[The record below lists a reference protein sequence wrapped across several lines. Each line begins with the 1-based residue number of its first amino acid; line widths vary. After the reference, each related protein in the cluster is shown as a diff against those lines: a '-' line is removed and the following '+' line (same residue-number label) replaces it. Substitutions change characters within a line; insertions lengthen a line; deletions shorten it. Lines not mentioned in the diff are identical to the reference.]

1 MSEEIK
7 ALTTEVEHF
16 LAKTNEEVEAHGSLG
31 RKNSEGLKALE
42 DKVAEQTEAMAD
54 MEQKLASA
62 DKRVADH
69 KAASMSLGQ
78 SVVAHDKFTDF
89 QNNGAR
95 TTFEVQAN
103 TVGSDAASGTS
114 LTSVGTAAD
123 RLPGVFAAFQPVNV
137 LDVISKGVTSS
148 NLVEFAQ
155 ESGTNTNNAA
165 AAAEAG
171 ALGESVMNFALK
183 QTPVQMI
190 GTFVKISR
198 QCRDDAPQL
207 ASFIDNRLA
216 YYVNRKLE
224 NEIINGDG
232 SSPNLEGI
240 LTSGG
245 STTMSA
251 GTGGVIDDLRD
262 MLQTLQTNGFNASAF
277 FLNPVDLATID
288 KTTASATDGTYIAA
302 DPRANN
308 LPVLW
313 GVPIVTSDQVASGT
327 GIVGD
332 WAAASALH
340 VRQGTVVEMF
350 EQDGTNVQ
358 SNLITVRASVRAA
371 YCTYNTLGVIQS
383 TLA

>member
-7 ALTTEVEHF
+7 ALTTEVEAF
-16 LAKTNEEVEAHGSLG
+16 IAKSNEEVERHGSMG
-31 RKNSEGLKALE
+31 IKNSEGLKALE

-78 SVVAHDKFTDF
+78 SVVAHDKFADF
-89 QNNGAR
+89 QNSGSR

-103 TVGSDAASGTS
+103 TVGSDSASGTS

-123 RLPGVFAAFQPVNV
+123 RLPGVFAAFQPISV

-224 NEIINGDG
+224 NQIINGDG
-232 SSPNLEGI
+232 TSPNLEGI
-240 LTSGG
+240 LSSGSTDMTDGSGG
-245 STTMSA
+245 
-251 GTGGVIDDLRD
+251 IINDLRD

-277 FLNPVDLATID
+277 FLNPADLATID
-288 KTTASATDGTYIAA
+288 KTVDSAGAYIAA

-308 LPVLW
+308 LPVIW
-313 GVPIVTSDQVASGT
+313 GVPVVTSDQVAAGK

-371 YCTYNTLGVIQS
+371 YCTYNTLGVIRS
-383 TLA
+383 DIA

>member
-78 SVVAHDKFTDF
+78 SVVAHDKFADF
-89 QNNGAR
+89 QNSGSR

-103 TVGSDAASGTS
+103 TVGSDSASGTS

-123 RLPGVFAAFQPVNV
+123 RLPGVFAAFQPVSV

-224 NEIINGDG
+224 NQIINGDG

-240 LTSGG
+240 LASG
-245 STTMSA
+245 STDMTDGA
-251 GTGGVIDDLRD
+251 GGIIDDLRD

-277 FLNPVDLATID
+277 FLNPADLATID
-288 KTTASATDGTYIAA
+288 KTKDTAGAYIAA

-308 LPVLW
+308 LPVIW
-313 GVPIVTSDQVASGT
+313 GVPVVTSDQVAAGK

-371 YCTYNTLGVIQS
+371 YCTYNTLGVIRS
-383 TLA
+383 DLA

>member
-78 SVVAHDKFTDF
+78 SVVAHDKFADF
-89 QNNGAR
+89 QNSGSR

-103 TVGSDAASGTS
+103 TVGSDSASGTS

-224 NEIINGDG
+224 NQIINGDG

-240 LTSGG
+240 LASGSTDMTDGSGG
-245 STTMSA
+245 
-251 GTGGVIDDLRD
+251 IINDLRD

-277 FLNPVDLATID
+277 FLNPADLATID
-288 KTTASATDGTYIAA
+288 KSVDSAGAYIAA

-308 LPVLW
+308 LPVIW
-313 GVPIVTSDQVASGT
+313 GVPVVTSDQVQSGK

-371 YCTYNTLGVIQS
+371 YCTYNTLGVIRS
-383 TLA
+383 DIA

>member
-78 SVVAHDKFTDF
+78 SVVAHDKFADF
-89 QNNGAR
+89 QNSGSR

-103 TVGSDAASGTS
+103 TVGSDSASGTS

-224 NEIINGDG
+224 NQIINGDG
-232 SSPNLEGI
+232 TSPNLEGI
-240 LTSGG
+240 LSSGSTDMTDGSGG
-245 STTMSA
+245 M
-251 GTGGVIDDLRD
+251 IDDLRD

-277 FLNPVDLATID
+277 FLNPADLATID
-288 KTTASATDGTYIAA
+288 KTKETAGAYIAA

-313 GVPIVTSDQVASGT
+313 GVPIVTSDQVAAGK

-371 YCTYNTLGVIQS
+371 YCTYNTLGVIRS
-383 TLA
+383 DLA

>member
-1 MSEEIK
+1 M
-7 ALTTEVEHF
+7 
-16 LAKTNEEVEAHGSLG
+16 
-31 RKNSEGLKALE
+31 
-42 DKVAEQTEAMAD
+42 
-54 MEQKLASA
+54 
-62 DKRVADH
+62 
-69 KAASMSLGQ
+69 
-78 SVVAHDKFTDF
+78 
-89 QNNGAR
+89 
-95 TTFEVQAN
+95 
-103 TVGSDAASGTS
+103 
-114 LTSVGTAAD
+114 
-123 RLPGVFAAFQPVNV
+123 
-137 LDVISKGVTSS
+137 
-148 NLVEFAQ
+148 VEFAQ

-224 NEIINGDG
+224 NQIINGDG
-232 SSPNLEGI
+232 TSPNLEGI
-240 LTSGG
+240 LSSGSTDMTDGSGG
-245 STTMSA
+245 M
-251 GTGGVIDDLRD
+251 IDDLRD

-277 FLNPVDLATID
+277 FLNPADLATID
-288 KTTASATDGTYIAA
+288 KTKETAGAYIAA

-313 GVPIVTSDQVASGT
+313 GVPIVTSDQVAAGK

-371 YCTYNTLGVIQS
+371 YCTYNTLGVIRS
-383 TLA
+383 DLA

>member
-16 LAKTNEEVEAHGSLG
+16 IAKTNEEVEAHGSIG

-42 DKVAEQTEAMAD
+42 DKVAAQNEAMAD

-62 DKRVADH
+62 DKRVAEA

-78 SVVAHDKFTDF
+78 SVVAHERFAEF
-89 QNNGAR
+89 QAR
-95 TTFEVQAN
+95 GGRANFEVQAN
-103 TVGSDAASGTS
+103 TVGSDSASGTA
-114 LTSVGTAAD
+114 LTSVGTGAD
-123 RLPGVFAAFQPVNV
+123 RLGGVFAAFKPLNV
-137 LDVISKGVTSS
+137 LDVITKGVTSS

-155 ESGTNTNNAA
+155 ESSSTNAA
-165 AAAEAG
+165 AGKDEAA
-171 ALGESVMNFALK
+171 ALDESTLNFTLA
-183 QTPVQMI
+183 QEPVQLI

-207 ASFIDNRLA
+207 ASFVDSRLT
-216 YYVNRKLE
+216 YFVNRKLE
-224 NEIINGDG
+224 DQVINGNNT
-232 SSPNLEGI
+232 SPNLHGI
-240 LTSGG
+240 LSTGG
-245 STTMSA
+245 STNMSA
-251 GTGGVIDDLRD
+251 GAGNIIDDCRD
-262 MLQTLQTNGFNASAF
+262 MLTQLQINGFNASAF
-277 FLNPVDLATID
+277 FLNPTNLASID
-288 KTTASATDGTYIAA
+288 KAQAGGSDATYIAA

-308 LPVLW
+308 APVLW
-313 GVPIVTSDQVASGT
+313 GVPVVVSDQVPLNT

-340 VRQGTVVEMF
+340 MREGAVVEMF

-371 YCTYNTLGVIQS
+371 YCTYNAGGVIETS
-383 TLA
+383 FA